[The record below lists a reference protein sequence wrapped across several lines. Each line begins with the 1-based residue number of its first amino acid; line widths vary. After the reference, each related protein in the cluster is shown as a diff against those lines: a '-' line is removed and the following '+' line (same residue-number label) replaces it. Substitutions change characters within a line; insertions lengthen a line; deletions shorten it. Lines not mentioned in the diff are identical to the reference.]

1 MKYKRLIV
9 LVFALSVAIPQMIG
23 AEENTEEGTS
33 GLTKCKM
40 EFNLKTWS
48 AGYKSGKGEGVIT
61 CDNGETAKVK
71 LRLKGGGLTA
81 GKGEIREGR
90 GTFSSVSGI
99 HEVFGSYVAAD
110 ASAGAGVS
118 AAANVM
124 TKGEVSLSLAG
135 KGTGVELGFS
145 VGKFTIKKK
154 R

>member
-1 MKYKRLIV
+1 MKYKLMIV
-9 LVFALSVAIPQMIG
+9 LVVALSVAMPQMIG
-23 AEENTEEGTS
+23 AEEKTEDTS

-40 EFNLKTWS
+40 QFNLKTWS

-71 LRLKGGGLTA
+71 LKLRGGGLTA
-81 GKGEIREGR
+81 GKGEIREGK

-99 HEVFGSYVAAD
+99 DEIFGSYVVAE

-118 AAANVM
+118 AGANVM
-124 TKGEVSLSLAG
+124 TKGEVSLSLVG